1 MTSMFNPIVDDNF
14 YISCYH
20 PIPTV
25 VPIAEVLF
33 FLSKLV
39 GGLEPWNFM
48 NFHVLGIILPFD

>member
-33 FLSKLV
+33 FSIKT
-39 GGLEPWNFM
+39 GWWFGTMEFYEFPC
-48 NFHVLGIILPFD
+48 LGNNTPI